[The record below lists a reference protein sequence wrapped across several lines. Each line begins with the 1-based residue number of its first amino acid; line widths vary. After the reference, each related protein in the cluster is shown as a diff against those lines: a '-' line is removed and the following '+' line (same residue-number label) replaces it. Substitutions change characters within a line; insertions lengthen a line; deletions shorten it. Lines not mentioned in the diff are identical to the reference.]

1 MLAALRDET
10 ADPEETKEEAL
21 DDLHTLQTTGSAL
34 LGEAVY
40 SLIEIRKAIRNIEA
54 TIKAL
59 AK

>member
-10 ADPEETKEEAL
+10 ADPETKEEAL
-21 DDLHTLQTTGSAL
+21 DELHTLQTVGSQL